1 MVIDANQTAGTVT
14 DFLDRLAARSA
25 TPAGGSVAALCTAQA
40 AALVAMVARYCGA
53 DPLVEAAE
61 GLVGRGVQLAADDEE
76 AFGAVAAAWE
86 LPRDDASRR
95 TAIDAALLGAAE
107 PQARVVETAV
117 EVLVLIDRLRP
128 SAKPGLAAD
137 LVAAG
142 EVAKAGAAIA
152 RMNVESNLRTLPNSD
167 ERAGM
172 LRRMGVAQMTTG
184 KRT

>member
-1 MVIDANQTAGTVT
+1 MVLDANQTGGTVT
-14 DFLDRLAARSA
+14 DFLDRLAARSP

-40 AALVAMVARYCGA
+40 AALVAMVARFCGS
-53 DPLVEAAE
+53 DLVVESAE
-61 GLVGRGVQLAADDEE
+61 ELVARGVQLAADDEE
-76 AFGAVAAAWE
+76 SFGSVAAAWDI
-86 LPRDDASRR
+86 PRDDPSRR

-128 SAKPGLAAD
+128 AARAGLLAD

-152 RMNVESNLRTLPNSD
+152 RMNVESNLSTLPDSE
-167 ERAGM
+167 ERSGM
-172 LRRMGVAQMTTG
+172 LRRMGVARTMG